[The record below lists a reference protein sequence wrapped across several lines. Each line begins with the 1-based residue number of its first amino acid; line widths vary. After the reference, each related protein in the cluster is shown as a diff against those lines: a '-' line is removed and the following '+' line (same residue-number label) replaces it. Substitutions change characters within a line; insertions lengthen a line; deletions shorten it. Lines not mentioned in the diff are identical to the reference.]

1 MFNLYF
7 AEFLLSFNKCM
18 GQGMQFLQKYPK
30 FKYFLVILDYS
41 ILAVSFFIALKVKFW
56 PHLDIINNPD
66 YFIHPLYWTAL
77 LFSLPAILVFQ
88 YNHLYKKH
96 VFISIVQQEI
106 LILKSIV
113 IVFSAFTLLSFFVN
127 IPYFVVQSRT
137 VIISAALF
145 SFFFLS
151 FFRVL
156 VARTIYVTVSK
167 NALVRRKIIIVGAG
181 QSGKLVAAN
190 LATDQKYGYELIGFL
205 DDFLPIGTRVFAQ
218 YRNLGRIKDV
228 QKVTDYYDID
238 EIIVCISTVTHARL
252 LEIIE
257 TCKKTGKLVQ
267 VYSDLYELVA
277 EKVAVDRFKDFPFV
291 RFVEAYNANL
301 NNVFKRL
308 LDIVFSF
315 IAIVLTSPLMLVIAA
330 AIKIDSKGPVIFKQ
344 KRLGKNGKPFMFYKF
359 RSMYTNAD
367 DKIHREYLKNL
378 IKNGKAAENGGKEG
392 VYKIVDDPRI
402 TRVGRFIRKTSL
414 DELPQLFNVLKGDM
428 SLVGPRPGLPYEFE
442 EYEDWHKERIKVLPG
457 ITGLWQVSGR
467 NALTFEDMIVL
478 DLYYIEN
485 MSPWFDLQIML
496 KTIPVLVFGDKHAF

>member
-1 MFNLYF
+1 MFNLLLV
-7 AEFLLSFNKCM
+7 EFIVIVKKPVR
-18 GQGMQFLQKYPK
+18 QGMQFLQKYPK
-30 FKYFLVILDYS
+30 FKYSLVALDYS
-41 ILAVSFFIALKVKFW
+41 ILALSFFIALKVKFW
-56 PHLDIINNPD
+56 PHLDIINNMD

-96 VFISIVQQEI
+96 IFITIVQQEV
-106 LILKSIV
+106 LLLKSIV
-113 IVFSAFTLLSFFVN
+113 IIFSIFTILSFFIKVPDLV
-127 IPYFVVQSRT
+127 IQSRT
-137 VIISAALF
+137 VIVAAALS
-145 SFFFLS
+145 SFGLLS

-156 VARTIYVTVSK
+156 IARTVYVTVSK
-167 NALVRRKIIIVGAG
+167 NALVRRKIVIVGAG

-205 DDFLPIGTRVFAQ
+205 DDFLPVGSRVFAH
-218 YRNLGRIKDV
+218 YRNLGKIRDIQKIV
-228 QKVTDYYDID
+228 QFYDID

-277 EKVAVDRFKDFPFV
+277 QKVPVERFRDFPFV

-301 NNVFKRL
+301 NNAFKRL
-308 LDIVFSF
+308 LDIIFSS
-315 IAIVLTSPLMLVIAA
+315 IAIVIASPIMLVIAV
-330 AIKIDSKGPVIFKQ
+330 AIKMDSKGPVIFKQ
-344 KRLGKNGKPFMFYKF
+344 KRLGKDGKPFMFYKF
-359 RSMYTNAD
+359 RSMYTDVD

-442 EYEDWHKERIKVLPG
+442 EYEEWHKERIKVLPG